1 MVHSHLLI
9 TRRQK
14 INERANVRTSEQMKN
29 KKIFFL
35 LFLLFG
41 LLAFGFLA
49 ECSSAYG
56 VEAKEITNIVSN
68 TRLDSASSGKGC
80 RNVESW
86 TLTLAAVV
94 PFSFTDLLKSLK
106 DNYDKQQDDPN
117 RTPMPKNNSEKA
129 RLRKRTRKLRRFLEM
144 SHAMVLWNDLLFL
157 LNVIAVSVIIF
168 MHQNH

>member
-1 MVHSHLLI
+1 MLHEH
-9 TRRQK
+9 
-14 INERANVRTSEQMKN
+14 MKN
-29 KKIFFL
+29 RNKVFFL

-49 ECSSAYG
+49 ECGSAYG
-56 VEAKEITNIVSN
+56 VEAKEITNIVGN
-68 TRLDSASSGKGC
+68 EGLHSASGKHW

-86 TLTLAAVV
+86 TLTLLAVV
-94 PFSFTDLLKSLK
+94 PFSFTDLLKSLR

-117 RTPMPKNNSEKA
+117 RTRMPENKNEEA
-129 RLRKRTRKLRRFLEM
+129 RLRKRTRKLRKFLEM
-144 SHAMVLWNDLLFL
+144 SHATVVWNDLLFL